1 MSPNDTAP
9 DRSRS
14 RNKPQILAPAG
25 SRASFMA
32 ALAAG
37 ADAVYC
43 GLKKFSARMAAENF
57 SIPELAR
64 LTALAHEKKA
74 AVYVAFNTLV
84 KTDELDAA
92 GLLIDQLNRYVHPDG
107 LIVQDLSLIALARQ
121 VGYRGELHFSTIA
134 NVSFPESL
142 DIIREIPG
150 ITRVVL
156 PRELTIDEIKQMAAK
171 CPDDLSLEVFVH
183 GALCY
188 GVSGRCYWSSYL
200 GGKSGLRGNCV
211 QPCRRLYSQE
221 GDRRRFFS
229 CQDLWLDVLS
239 KLLADIPQVSALK
252 IEGRKKGPHYV
263 YYTTAAYRLIRDN
276 PDDRELKKTA
286 SRFLDYALGRKGTHY
301 YFLPQRPFPPID
313 VEDTTGSGMLV
324 GKIQGPNKKPCLEPR
339 TALFNKDVLRIGY
352 EDEPWHQIYRVKKNV
367 PKKGNLYLTFN
378 EKQRP
383 KNGTPVFLI
392 DRREDE
398 LESATAEL
406 EKELAAWPE
415 PELRKRGFRADLP
428 QRAVQQFQPFEMRL
442 DRKPPE
448 EMPPGN
454 EHQGIWLDAGEQAP
468 ELKADYRIWYWLPP
482 VLWPDESEAYA
493 RLIRAALDKRCRN
506 FVLNMPWQIML
517 FPTDA
522 KLRLWAGPF
531 CNMANPLAIEMLAA
545 MGFSGAIVS
554 PELAKADYAALPS
567 KSPLPLGV
575 LLSGNWPLCISR
587 TVSGA
592 IDPETPFVSPKG
604 EQAWLRRYG
613 QNHWIYPNWPVD
625 LTSAKS
631 RLKSLGYR
639 VFVHMNEPVP
649 QQVQMK
655 KRQGLWN
662 WDVGLK

>member
-1 MSPNDTAP
+1 MSQNDAP
-9 DRSRS
+9 AEPGRS

-25 SRASFMA
+25 SRAAFMA

-43 GLKKFSARMAAENF
+43 GLKQFSARMAAENF
-57 SIPELAR
+57 SVPELAR
-64 LTALAHEKKA
+64 LTSLAHDKQT
-74 AVYVAFNTLV
+74 AVYVAFNALL
-84 KTDELDAA
+84 KPDELDAA
-92 GLLIDQLNRYVHPDG
+92 GQRIDELNRHVHPDG
-107 LIVQDLSLIALARQ
+107 LIVQDLALVALAQ
-121 VGYRGELHFSTIA
+121 QAGFKGEIHLSTIA
-134 NVSFPESL
+134 NASFPESL
-142 DIIREIPG
+142 DIIKEIPG
-150 ITRVVL
+150 VTRVVL

-171 CPDDLSLEVFVH
+171 CPANLSLEVFVH

-200 GGKSGLRGNCV
+200 GGKSGLRGTCV
-211 QPCRRLYSQE
+211 QPCRRLYSQGE
-221 GDRRRFFS
+221 SRLRFFS

-239 KLLADIPQVSALK
+239 KLLAEIPEVSALK

-286 SRFLDYALGRKGTHY
+286 SRFLDYALGRGGTHY
-301 YFLPQRPFPPID
+301 YFLPQRPFSPID
-313 VEDTTGSGMLV
+313 VEDATGSGMLV
-324 GKIQGPNKKPCLEPR
+324 GKIQGPGKKPYLEPR
-339 TALFNKDVLRIGY
+339 AALFNKDLLRIGY

-378 EKQRP
+378 EKERP
-383 KNGTPVFLI
+383 KNATPVFLI
-392 DRREDE
+392 DRREGE
-398 LESATAEL
+398 LEEATAAL
-406 EKELAAWPE
+406 EKELLAYPE
-415 PELRKRGFRADLP
+415 PELRKRQFRADLP
-428 QRAVQQFQPFEMRL
+428 QRAVKQFQPFEMHLNREL
-442 DRKPPE
+442 PE
-448 EMPPGN
+448 EMPSD
-454 EHQGIWLDAGEQAP
+454 EHQGVWLEAGETAP

-482 VLWPDESEAYA
+482 VLWPDESESWA
-493 RLIRAALDKRCRN
+493 RLIREALEKRCRN
-506 FVLNMPWQIML
+506 FVLNMPWQITL

-531 CNMANPLAIEMLAA
+531 CNLANPLAMEMLAA

-554 PELAKADYAALPS
+554 PELSKADYSALPS

-587 TVSGA
+587 TVSDA
-592 IDPETPFVSPKG
+592 IDPEKPFVSPKG
-604 EQAWLRRYG
+604 EQAWIRGYG
-613 QNHWIYPNWPVD
+613 QNYWIYPNWPVD

-639 VFVHMNEPVP
+639 VFVHMHEPVP
-649 QQVQMK
+649 PSVEIK

-662 WDVGLK
+662 WDIGLK